1 MAWQLLQPWRSRRVS
16 LSTPF
21 GFLGCARSCVER
33 LTTVGSNYLLLTT
46 TQSSPRPTSLAC
58 LACLRG
64 ASCGHMPVRRNGPQC
79 SDPPRTPPRSPLPPH
94 RSPWPPQPRRGFA
107 VGHEEPSPSRV
118 PPLQRTGSFDLM
130 ELGAHP
136 SRRECTR
143 TTRLAA
149 WRRTTLELPNAPVS
163 SRSGWQLFANTNS
176 IAPSTFNGALQMT

>member
-1 MAWQLLQPWRSRRVS
+1 MDPRFVMGLVFMRKNPWMYYQID
-16 LSTPF
+16 T
-21 GFLGCARSCVER
+21 ER
-33 LTTVGSNYLLLTT
+33 GHLIGDGASKAD
-46 TQSSPRPTSLAC
+46 QSVPWPTSLPG

-64 ASCGHMPVRRNGPQC
+64 ASCGHMPVRRNCPQC

-176 IAPSTFNGALQMT
+176 IAPSTFNGAYK